1 MKYKAFLFDM
11 NGTMID
17 DMAYQIEVWH
27 RIIKNL
33 GADLTLEQVKAECY
47 GKNHDFVER
56 IFPGRFSLEEKDKL
70 SLQKEKEY
78 QLTYKPHLKLINGL
92 DSFLQIALANKI
104 KMAVGSA
111 AIKDNVDFVID
122 GLNVRHYFKTIVS
135 ADDVNFT
142 KPNPETFIK
151 CADSLGVSPQ
161 DCIVFEDVPKGV
173 EAAANA
179 GMKCIV
185 LTTMHTEA
193 EFAAYNNIIGF
204 AEDYTSEVFLNL
216 FL

>member
-17 DMAYQIEVWH
+17 DMAYQVKVW
-27 RIIKNL
+27 RSIINNL
-33 GADLTLEQVKAECY
+33 GADFNTEQVKTECY

-92 DSFLQIALANKI
+92 DYFLQIASANKI
-104 KMAVGSA
+104 KMAIGSA
-111 AIKDNVDFVID
+111 AIKNIVDFVID
-122 GLNVRHYFKTIVS
+122 GLSIRHYFEAIVS
-135 ADDVNFT
+135 ADDVDSS
-142 KPNPETFIK
+142 KPDPEVFIK
-151 CADSLGVSPQ
+151 CAAILGIPSK
-161 DCIVFEDVPKGV
+161 DCIVFEDAPKGV

-185 LTTMHTEA
+185 LTTMHPEA

-216 FL
+216 FS